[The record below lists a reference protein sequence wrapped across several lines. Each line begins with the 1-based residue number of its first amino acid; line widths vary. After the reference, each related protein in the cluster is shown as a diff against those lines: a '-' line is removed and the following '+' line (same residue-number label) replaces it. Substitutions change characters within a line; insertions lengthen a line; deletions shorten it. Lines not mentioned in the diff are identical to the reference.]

1 MAQVME
7 IGESQNENGSGTRL
21 FYFILFFFFLK
32 KEKER
37 PTSIVG
43 IDPDHLAAL
52 TLAVIRIKLLLN
64 R

>member
-1 MAQVME
+1 MKME
-7 IGESQNENGSGTRL
+7 AEQD
-21 FYFILFFFFLK
+21 YFILFLFFFLK
-32 KEKER
+32 NEKER